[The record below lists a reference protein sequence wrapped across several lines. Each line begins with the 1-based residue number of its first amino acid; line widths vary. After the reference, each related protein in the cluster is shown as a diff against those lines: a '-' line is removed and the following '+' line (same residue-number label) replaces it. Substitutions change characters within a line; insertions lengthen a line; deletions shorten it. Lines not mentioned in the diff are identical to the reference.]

1 MSLEISETTEFAWRR
16 ARPLLLAAL
25 IGVAAGLSAA
35 AMEWGLHDGT
45 ELLIGRFM
53 PEDLGDLG
61 QFRWGVLLLPA
72 LGGLLSGL
80 MLRWIC
86 PEAKGH
92 GTEALTRSF
101 HHDRGVMPVRGPA
114 TYAASSVVVISSGGS
129 AGPEGPVAALGAAL
143 GSSLARVF
151 RVTPRQRRLML
162 IAGCAAGVGAI
173 FRCPLGGA
181 LFAVSIPY
189 SEGDY
194 ESEAIVPSVVASVV
208 GYTVFMS
215 LWGLAKPLLPGTGNL
230 VFASALELIP
240 YGLLGLACGLVSILF
255 SLSFRFVEG
264 WLAPALPL
272 PRLLR
277 PALGGLATGGLA
289 CLVPAVIDSRYH
301 FVQQALDGSLF
312 AGPVELSWWHWSGV
326 LAAVVLVKCWATS
339 TTVGSG
345 AAGGLLG
352 PSLFLG
358 GVTGALV
365 GAIFE
370 ALMPGWFPEDLR
382 RALIPVGMGGVL
394 AASMRVPLAAVV
406 MVAEMTGSYRLIVPL
421 MLVCA
426 AAYVIGRRWGLNR
439 EQVPTAAQSPIHA
452 ADAVIRILESSRVR
466 DFLEPDWPYVL
477 ALHTPLCDIA
487 RLIQPGAQPI
497 FAVLEGGRLCGVVTL
512 PGLERSALDRQLAQT
527 VLAVDIMTEGVPTL
541 APDDDLYHALEIFRH
556 GNLHVLP
563 VVADQGGG
571 RWLGMLTRA
580 RVFDA
585 TAKRI
590 ESSRKAILEEYQG
603 LLAMDQEARLDNL
616 LAAVSPQG
624 DAPIQRLL
632 VPLDALGKSIRQCGF
647 RSRFG
652 VQIVAVELADGT
664 VQMPPD
670 LGRPLRETD
679 RLLTLRDDSGGARL
693 EGRPGAA

>member
-1 MSLEISETTEFAWRR
+1 MSNELAESTEYAWRR

-45 ELLIGRFM
+45 ELLIGRFL
-53 PEDLGDLG
+53 PQSLGTLG
-61 QFRWGVLLLPA
+61 QFHWGLLLLPA

-80 MLRWIC
+80 LLRWLC
-86 PEAKGH
+86 PGTKGH

-101 HHDRGVMPVRGPA
+101 HHDRGVMPLRGPA
-114 TYAASSVVVISSGGS
+114 TYAASSVLVISSGGS
-129 AGPEGPVAALGAAL
+129 AGPEGPIAALGAAL
-143 GSSLARVF
+143 GSSLSRAF
-151 RVTPRQRRLML
+151 GVTPRQRRLML
-162 IAGCAAGVGAI
+162 IAGCAAGVGAV

-208 GYTVFMS
+208 AYTVFMS
-215 LWGLAKPLLPGTGNL
+215 LWGLATPLLPGAGTL
-230 VFASALELIP
+230 VFDSAPELIP

-255 SLSFRFVEG
+255 SVSFRLVEG
-264 WLAPALPL
+264 RLAPALPL
-272 PRLLR
+272 PRVLR
-277 PALGGLATGGLA
+277 PALGGLATGALA

-301 FVQQALDGSLF
+301 FVQQALDGRLF
-312 AGPVELSWWHWSGV
+312 AGPADLSWWHWSGV
-326 LAAVVLVKCWATS
+326 LAAVVVVKCWATS

-358 GVTGALV
+358 GATGALV
-365 GAIFE
+365 GAVCE
-370 ALMPGWFPEDLR
+370 AFLPGAFPEELR

-439 EQVPTAAQSPIHA
+439 EQVPTAAQSPVHA

-466 DFLEPDWPYVL
+466 DHLEANWPYVL
-477 ALHTPLCDIA
+477 APQTPLADIV

-497 FAVLEGGRLCGVVTL
+497 FAVVDGGRLCGVVTL
-512 PGLERSALDRQLAQT
+512 PGLERSALDRSLART

-541 APDDDLYHALEIFRH
+541 APEDDLYHALEVFRH

-563 VVADQGGG
+563 VVSEDRGG

-580 RVFDA
+580 SVFEA

-590 ESSRKAILEEYQG
+590 EASRKAILEEYQG
-603 LLAMDQEARLDNL
+603 LLAIDQEARLDSL
-616 LAAVSPQG
+616 LAAVSPAG

-632 VPLDALGKSIRQCGF
+632 VPLDALGKTIRQCGF

-652 VQIVAVELADGT
+652 VQIVAVELADGGA
-664 VQMPPD
+664 QMPPD
-670 LGRPLRETD
+670 LDRPLRESD
-679 RLLTLRDDSGGARL
+679 RLLTLRENGGR
-693 EGRPGAA
+693 

>member
-1 MSLEISETTEFAWRR
+1 MSSEIAETTEFAWRR

-45 ELLIGRFM
+45 EWLIGLFL
-53 PEDLGDLG
+53 PDSLGVLN
-61 QFRWGVLLLPA
+61 QFRWGILLLPA
-72 LGGLLSGL
+72 LGGLVSGL
-80 MLRWIC
+80 LLRWLC
-86 PEAKGH
+86 AGTKGH

-101 HHDRGVMPVRGPA
+101 HHDRGAMPLRGPA
-114 TYAASSVVVISSGGS
+114 TYAAASVLVISSGGS

-143 GSSLARVF
+143 GSSLSRLF
-151 RVTPRQRRLML
+151 GVTPRQRRLML

-215 LWGLAKPLLPGTGNL
+215 LWGLATPLLPGTGTL

-240 YGLLGLACGLVSILF
+240 YGLLGLVCGLVSILF
-255 SLSFRFVEG
+255 SVSFRLVEG
-264 WLAPALPL
+264 RLVPALPL
-272 PRLLR
+272 PRVLR
-277 PALGGLATGGLA
+277 PALGGLATGALA
-289 CLVPAVIDSRYH
+289 CLVPAVIDSRYE
-301 FVQQALDGSLF
+301 FVQQALDGRLF
-312 AGPVELSWWHWSGV
+312 AGQADISWWHWSGV
-326 LAAVVLVKCWATS
+326 LAAVVVVKCWATS

-352 PSLFLG
+352 PCLFLG

-365 GAIFE
+365 GALFE
-370 ALMPGWFPEDLR
+370 ALLPGVFPEELR

-439 EQVPTAAQSPIHA
+439 EQVPTAAQSPVHA

-466 DFLEPDWPYVL
+466 DFLQSNWPYVL
-477 ALHTPLCDIA
+477 TPQTLLGDIA

-497 FAVLEGGRLCGVVTL
+497 FAVVDGGRLCGVITL
-512 PGLERSALDRQLAQT
+512 PGLERSALDRSLAQS

-541 APDDDLYHALEIFRH
+541 APEDDLYHALEVFRH

-563 VVADQGGG
+563 VVSGERGG

-580 RVFDA
+580 SVFEA

-590 ESSRKAILEEYQG
+590 EASRKAILEEYQG
-603 LLAMDQEARLDNL
+603 LLAIDQEARLDSL

-652 VQIVAVELADGT
+652 VQIVAVELADGA

-670 LGRPLRETD
+670 LDRPLHETD
-679 RLLTLRDDSGGARL
+679 RLLTLRENGG
-693 EGRPGAA
+693 G